1 MMDVDKSKRIEWIDI
16 AKAISII
23 LVIFGHAIKKTN
35 WTHLDF
41 IVYTIYSFHMA
52 LFFVLSGWTFEYR
65 ENLTERKSTCCI
77 KWKRF
82 VGGCIYFMVG
92 LI

>member
-1 MMDVDKSKRIEWIDI
+1 MMDVDKAKRIEWIDV

-35 WTHLDF
+35 WVHLDF

-52 LFFVLSGWTFEYR
+52 LFFVLSGWTLKYR
-65 ENLTERKSTCCI
+65 ENLTEIKSTCCI
-77 KWKRF
+77 KVKKL
-82 VGGCIYFMVG
+82 GGIFT
-92 LI
+92 LWRA